1 MGRRS
6 DHSREELEALILRA
20 GHAHLAEVGFARF
33 SAREVAKRVGYS
45 IGTLYNVWGSLD
57 RLLAAI
63 NSHTFTLWAAELR
76 ARLADGPEDRIAA
89 LVAGYFAFAR
99 AHTHLWTAIYDH
111 RLPDGV
117 TLTADDHARRGELTE
132 IVVAEIARALDVTQ
146 PEEARPLARSLVAC
160 VHGHCSLELTG
171 AFRLM
176 EEPDPEGQALAR
188 VREAL
193 RAARRATGEDR
204 FSAAR
209 AGPLG

>member
-6 DHSREELEALILRA
+6 DHSRSELEALILA
-20 GHAHLAEVGFARF
+20 QGHAHLGEVGFARF

-45 IGTLYNVWGSLD
+45 IGTIYNVWGSLD

-76 ARLADGPEDRIAA
+76 ERLASAGEDRIAA

-99 AHTHLWTAIYDH
+99 AHTNLWTAIYDH

-117 TLTADDHARRGELTE
+117 VLTAQDHAQRSELTE
-132 IVVAEIARALDVTQ
+132 IVVAEIARALSRDE
-146 PEEARPLARSLVAC
+146 PESARPLARSLIAC

-171 AFRLM
+171 AFALM
-176 EEPDPEGQALAR
+176 EEPDAQGQALAR

-193 RAARRATGEDR
+193 AVAV
-204 FSAAR
+204 
-209 AGPLG
+209 

>member
-6 DHSREELEALILRA
+6 DHSRGELEALILA
-20 GHAHLAEVGFARF
+20 EGHAHLAEVGFARF

-45 IGTLYNVWGSLD
+45 IGTIYNVWGSLD

-63 NSHTFTLWAAELR
+63 NSHTFTLWADELR
-76 ARLADGPEDRIAA
+76 MQLAAAGEDRVAA

-99 AHTHLWTAIYDH
+99 AHTNLWTAIYDH

-117 TLTADDHARRGELTE
+117 VLTAQDHAKRSELTE
-132 IVVAEIARALDVTQ
+132 IVVAEIARALGRDE
-146 PEEARPLARSLVAC
+146 PESARPLARSLIAT

-171 AFRLM
+171 AFALM
-176 EEPDPEGQALAR
+176 EESDAEGQALAR

-193 RAARRATGEDR
+193 AA
-204 FSAAR
+204 AA
-209 AGPLG
+209 